1 MKFMFRDYAFLSIYF
16 IATAEPALTQDILTP
31 DDARL
36 HGLESLRKQVEI
48 DGGPPLPDLTGI
60 VAHGGLVRALGK
72 AFFFDMAAG
81 SDGIQACATCHFHAG
96 ADNRATNQVS
106 PGLLRREAT
115 REGEI
120 VGYFNAAAAA
130 DTTFQTRA
138 PNQTLTASD
147 FPLVKDIGDGD
158 SACSHSN
165 DAISSQGVI
174 STVFKAVHPDSLVDV
189 GNLQPDPIFN
199 ASAHNTRRVEPR
211 NTPTVINAVF
221 FYDNFWDGRAKFCF
235 NGVDPFGNQNP
246 DAKVFHA
253 TEDGIE
259 VVSLSLERSSLA
271 SQAVGPP
278 LSDFEMSWAGRDFK
292 DLARKLIPR
301 LGLAEQQVHYR
312 DSLLRILRHP
322 SGMGLKFSYEEL
334 IRWAFDSSWWNSPYH
349 IYFPESGAPEVV
361 DPGTTDPDRTYTLM
375 EANFSMFWGI
385 SIMLFESLLVSDS
398 SPFDRWMETGHFLNG
413 FGPFQRAGLNV
424 FAGKGKCINCHGGP
438 EFTGASVRNAQNT
451 NNILEFMVMGNREP
465 AIYDNGFYNIG
476 VTPTA
481 DDIARG
487 GADPFGNPLASSRQI
502 LFHANGIQS
511 IDFQI
516 KGLPAQGLEASPTD
530 LQILGVRDEDTG
542 EFIEVCRDLDGDG
555 LCGKDDGWIT
565 ARNAVDGSFKTPSLR
580 NQALMG
586 PYMHNGGL
594 ATLREVVDF
603 YDRGGNFCKTN
614 IDDLDPD
621 ITQLGLTV
629 REKNQLIAFLVS
641 LTDSRVARRSDQFD
655 GPQIWIPI
663 GHLPTGE
670 TLLQE
675 VVATGATG
683 LPMGGQIGTFLRLN
697 PFHGNPV
704 QGLCSPDPPEGVAS
718 QVSSSGHIARK

>member
-1 MKFMFRDYAFLSIYF
+1 MMNRKKRWILATLVA
-16 IATAEPALTQDILTP
+16 IATPHMGQDIRTP
-31 DDARL
+31 NDARK
-36 HGLESLRKQVEI
+36 HGLESLRTQLQS

-60 VAHGGLVRALGK
+60 VSHGGLARALGK
-72 AFFFDMAAG
+72 ALFFDMAAG
-81 SDGIQACATCHFHAG
+81 SDGIQSCATCHFHAG
-96 ADNRATNQVS
+96 ADNRPMNQAS
-106 PGLLRREAT
+106 PGLLSCEDSRD
-115 REGEI
+115 GEI
-120 VGYFNAAAAA
+120 IGFFNSTSTP
-130 DTTFQTRA
+130 DTTFQICE
-138 PNQTLTASD
+138 PNQAVTAND

-158 SACSHSN
+158 SAGHHMN
-165 DAISSQGVI
+165 DVVSSQGVVNTRFMAI
-174 STVFKAVHPDSLVDV
+174 DPHSVEDIGLEEPDAVFNSS
-189 GNLQPDPIFN
+189 GY
-199 ASAHNTRRVEPR
+199 NTRRVEPR

-235 NGVDPFGNQNP
+235 NGVDPFGNQSP
-246 DAKVFHA
+246 DAKVFQA
-253 TEDGIE
+253 SEDGIE
-259 VVSLSLERSSLA
+259 AVSLSLERSSLA

-278 LSDFEMSWAGRDFK
+278 LSDFEMSWAGRGFK
-292 DLARKLIPR
+292 DVARKLIPR
-301 LGLAEQQVHYR
+301 LGLAEQEVHQR
-312 DSLLRILRHP
+312 DSLLRFLRHP
-322 SGMGLKFSYEEL
+322 SGMGLKHSYEEL
-334 IRWAFDSSWWNSPYH
+334 IEWAFDPKWWDSPYH
-349 IYFPESGAPEVV
+349 IYFPESGDPEIV

-375 EANFSMFWGI
+375 EANFTMFWGI
-385 SIMLFESLLVSDS
+385 SIMLYESLLVSDL
-398 SPFDRWMETGHFLNG
+398 SPFDRWMETGHFVNG

-451 NNILEFMVMGNREP
+451 NNILEFMVMGDRDP

-476 VTPTA
+476 VTPTT

-487 GADPFGNPLASSRQI
+487 GADPFGKPLASSRQI
-502 LFHANGIQS
+502 LFHANDIQS

-516 KGLPAQGLEASPTD
+516 KGLPAQGLETSLTD
-530 LQILGVRDEDTG
+530 SQILGVHDEDTG

-555 LCGKDDGWIT
+555 NCSKDDEWLI
-565 ARNAVDGSFKTPSLR
+565 ARNAVDGSFKTPSIR

-586 PYMHNGGL
+586 PYMHNGGF
-594 ATLREVVDF
+594 ATLREVIDF

-718 QVSSSGHIARK
+718 QVSSSGYIARK